1 MFWEILFLSF
11 WPLWSEKSSCSAV
24 GIRPL
29 LDWKPPDAP
38 LCLLL
43 FSHSIVSNSLWPH
56 GLPHIRLPSLPL
68 FPGVFSNSCPLSQW
82 CHPTMSSSVVPF
94 SSCLQYFPASGSFA
108 MSQLFASSG
117 QSIGAS
123 ASVFPM
129 NSPGWCFRIAWL
141 DLAVQ
146 GTLKSL
152 PQHHSSKTSIFQ
164 CSVFFMVQLSHPYM
178 TIRKTIALTRW
189 TFVSKVLSPLF

>member
-43 FSHSIVSNSLWPH
+43 FSHSIVSNSLQPH
-56 GLPHIRLPSLPL
+56 GLQHSRLLCPLPSPR
-68 FPGVFSNSCPLSQW
+68 VHSNSRPLSQW
-82 CHPTMSSSVVPF
+82 CHLTISSSVITF
-94 SSCLQYFPASGSFA
+94 SFCLQSLPASGSFP
-108 MSQLFASSG
+108 MSRLFTSRG
-117 QSIGAS
+117 QNIGAS

-129 NSPGWCFRIAWL
+129 NIQGWFILGLIGLISLQSKELSRVFSKIWKHQL
-141 DLAVQ
+141 FSTKLSLGPAV
-146 GTLKSL
+146 
-152 PQHHSSKTSIFQ
+152 TSIHDYWKNHSFD
-164 CSVFFMVQLSHPYM
+164 
-178 TIRKTIALTRW
+178 
-189 TFVSKVLSPLF
+189 